1 MGKIDV
7 LKINLNKPINVY
19 ANGETVTG
27 SVHVRVQ
34 EQMKINLIRLIF
46 KGQVYVSW

>member
-7 LKINLNKPINVY
+7 LQVNLDKPIHVY
-19 ANGETVTG
+19 ANGETLTG
-27 SVHVRVQ
+27 TVQVRVQ
-34 EQMKINLIRLIF
+34 ERIKINLIRLIF